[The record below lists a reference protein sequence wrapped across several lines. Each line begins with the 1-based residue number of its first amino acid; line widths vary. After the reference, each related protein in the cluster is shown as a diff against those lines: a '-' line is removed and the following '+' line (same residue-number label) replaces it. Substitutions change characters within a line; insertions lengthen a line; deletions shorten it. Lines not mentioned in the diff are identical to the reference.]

1 MKKVDV
7 AIIGGG
13 PSGFTAAIYSSRA
26 NLNTTLF
33 VGLQPG
39 GQITLTNDLENFPGF
54 PDGITGLEL
63 AENLE
68 KQAVKFGT
76 VVVRDLVESVDFSSS
91 PFLMKTSSGEEFSA
105 EAVIISTGSSSK
117 MLGVPGEKESIGKGV
132 STCATCDAFFYRDK
146 HVIVVGGGDSALDE
160 GLFLTRFVKKLTIIH
175 RREKFRGSPILQNRV
190 FSNPKIEVIWNS
202 TIDEVLH
209 NQSGVY
215 AAKVK
220 NLQTSE
226 STQIDIDGIFVFIGH
241 IPNTEIFKN
250 KIKLDENGYIIT
262 DSHCRTNIPGVFAA
276 GDVQDHIYRQ
286 AITAAGTGSM
296 AAIEAYRFI
305 ESLKSANE
313 FAAEKHEIV
322 KD

>member
-1 MKKVDV
+1 MKKVEV

-26 NLNTTLF
+26 NLETALF

-76 VVVRDLVESVDFSSS
+76 VIIRDLIESVDFSTR
-91 PFLMKTSSGEEFSA
+91 PFSMTTSSGDEYYA
-105 EAVIISTGSSSK
+105 ESVIISTGSSSK
-117 MLGVPGEKESIGKGV
+117 MLNVRGEKESIGKGV

-175 RREKFRGSPILQNRV
+175 RRDKFRGSPILQQRV

-202 TIDEVLH
+202 TVEEVLYNSNGVNSARIK
-209 NQSGVY
+209 NQ
-215 AAKVK
+215 
-220 NLQTSE
+220 LTSE

-241 IPNTEIFKN
+241 TPNTEIFKN
-250 KIKLDENGYIIT
+250 KVDLDENGYIIT
-262 DSHCRTNIPGVFAA
+262 DSHCRTNIQGVFAA
-276 GDVQDHIYRQ
+276 GDVQDHLYRQ
-286 AITAAGTGSM
+286 AITAAGTGSI
-296 AAIEAYRFI
+296 AAIEAYRYI
-305 ESLKSANE
+305 ENLKSISDTLI
-313 FAAEKHEIV
+313 EKLRTA
-322 KD
+322 

>member
-1 MKKVDV
+1 MKKVEV

-26 NLNTTLF
+26 NLETTLF

-76 VVVRDLVESVDFSSS
+76 VVIRDLIESVDFSTR
-91 PFLMKTSSGEEFSA
+91 PFLMKTSSGDEYSA
-105 EAVIISTGSSSK
+105 ESVIISTGSSSK
-117 MLGVPGEKESIGKGV
+117 MLNVRGEKESIGKGV

-175 RREKFRGSPILQNRV
+175 RRDKFRGSPILQKRV
-190 FSNPKIEVIWNS
+190 FSNPKIDVIWNS
-202 TIDEVLH
+202 TVEEVVY
-209 NQSGVY
+209 NSSGVN
-215 AAKVK
+215 AAIIK
-220 NLQTSE
+220 NQLTSE
-226 STQIDIDGIFVFIGH
+226 STQIEIDGIFVFIGH
-241 IPNTEIFKN
+241 TPNTEIFNN
-250 KIKLDENGYIIT
+250 KVDLDENGYIIT
-262 DSHCRTNIPGVFAA
+262 DSHCRTNIQGVFAA

-286 AITAAGTGSM
+286 AITAAGTGSI
-296 AAIEAYRFI
+296 AAIEAYRYI
-305 ESLKSANE
+305 ENLKSMSE
-313 FAAEKHEIV
+313 TQFEKLRTS
-322 KD
+322 